1 MAGASRD
8 LYEHLLMSVNCL
20 KSTGKDIASFKK
32 EHKKS
37 LDRYIVEH
45 FEWFHLAL

>member
-20 KSTGKDIASFKK
+20 KSTGKDIASFTK

-37 LDRYIVEH
+37 LEH